1 VNFNLTEQQN
11 MLRTMAREFLA
22 GECPKS
28 RIRELEKDG
37 KGYDPG
43 TWKRMAELGW
53 MGLLLPGEYEGSGAD
68 FMDLVVLMEEMG
80 RNILPGPFF
89 STVALAALP
98 IMDFGSKDQQA
109 EQLPRIA
116 SGETIWT
123 LAINEDPSDW
133 GFSRIRTSV
142 QSADRACVLNGKKT
156 MVPYANIA
164 DYMLV
169 LARIRKGTAL
179 EKGLTLFIVDM
190 KKPGIEVAV
199 IPTITGET
207 LCQVKFKN
215 VLLSADD
222 ILGTAGAAENMVRQL
237 LDKAALLKCAEVSG
251 ACQAVLEM
259 TVAYAG
265 DRQQFGKPIGTF
277 QVIQHRLVDMLM
289 QVEGLQYLVC
299 QAAWLM
305 SIGSDCSAQ
314 IAMAKVKANKV
325 YQCVALDGI
334 KVHGAIGFSID
345 HDIGLYYRRVLA
357 SRFLPYDSGYYLEK
371 VAEEIGIR
379 PADRVRR
386 SPNNVN

>member
-1 VNFNLTEQQN
+1 

-28 RIRELEKDG
+28 RIRELEKDV

-53 MGLLLPGEYEGSGAD
+53 MGLLLPEGYEGSGAD
-68 FMDLVVLMEEMG
+68 LMDLVVLMEEMG

-109 EQLPRIA
+109 RYLPRIA
-116 SGETIWT
+116 SGETVWT
-123 LAINEDPSDW
+123 LAINEDLSDS
-133 GFSRIRTSV
+133 GFTKVRTSV
-142 QSADRACVLNGKKT
+142 RPADVAYMLNGKKT
-156 MVPYANIA
+156 FVPYANVA

-169 LARIRKGTAL
+169 LARMRNGRAL
-179 EKGLTLFIVDM
+179 EKGLTLFIVNM
-190 KKPGIEVAV
+190 KQPGIETAV

-215 VLLSADD
+215 VMIGVDD
-222 ILGTAGAAENMVRQL
+222 VLGKAGAAENIVSQL
-237 LDKAALLKCAEVSG
+237 LDKAALLKCAEASG
-251 ACQAVLEM
+251 ACQAILEM
-259 TVAYAG
+259 TIAYAKE
-265 DRQQFGKPIGTF
+265 RQQFGKPIGTF

-289 QVEGLQYLVC
+289 QVEGLQYLVY

-305 SIGSDCSAQ
+305 SAGADCATQ
-314 IAMAKVKANKV
+314 IAMAKVKANRV

-334 KVHGAIGFSID
+334 KIHGAIGFSMD

-357 SRFLPYDSGYYLEK
+357 SRFLPYDTGYYMEK
-371 VAEEIGIR
+371 VAEGIGVR
-379 PADRVRR
+379 AAGRVQRLP
-386 SPNNVN
+386 SSAN

>member
-1 VNFNLTEQQN
+1 
-11 MLRTMAREFLA
+11 MAREFLA

-28 RIRELEKDG
+28 RTRELEKDG
-37 KGYDPG
+37 KGYDTG

-53 MGLLLPGEYEGSGAD
+53 MGLLLPEEYQGSGAD
-68 FMDLVVLMEEMG
+68 LWDMVVLMEEMG

-89 STVALAALP
+89 PTVALAALP

-109 EQLPRIA
+109 EHLPRIA
-116 SGETIWT
+116 SGEKIWT
-123 LAINEDPSDW
+123 LAINEDPSDS
-133 GFSRIRTSV
+133 GFARIRTSARP
-142 QSADRACVLNGKKT
+142 ADGAYVLNGKKT
-156 MVPYANIA
+156 LVPYANVA
-164 DYMLV
+164 DFMLV
-169 LARIRKGTAL
+169 LARMSNGRAL

-190 KKPGIEVAV
+190 KKPGIEAAT

-215 VLLSADD
+215 VMLGGDD
-222 ILGTAGAAENMVRQL
+222 VLGKAGAAENMVRQL

-251 ACQAVLEM
+251 ACRAVLEM
-259 TVAYAG
+259 TIAYAR

-305 SIGSDCSAQ
+305 STGADCSVQ

-334 KVHGAIGFSID
+334 KIHGAIGFSMD

-357 SRFLPYDSGYYLEK
+357 SRFLPYDTGHYIEQ
-371 VAEEIGIR
+371 VAEGIGIR
-379 PADRVRR
+379 PAGRARR
-386 SPNNVN
+386 LSINAN

>member
-1 VNFNLTEQQN
+1 

-28 RIRELEKDG
+28 RVRELEKDG

-53 MGLLLPGEYEGSGAD
+53 MGLHLPEEYQGSSAD
-68 FMDLVVLMEEMG
+68 LMDLVVLMEEMG

-89 STVALAALP
+89 STVVLAALP
-98 IMDFGSKDQQA
+98 IMDFGSKAQQA
-109 EQLPRIA
+109 RHLPRIA
-116 SGETIWT
+116 GGETIWT
-123 LAINEDPSDW
+123 LAVNEEPSDSR
-133 GFSRIRTSV
+133 FARIRTSV
-142 QSADRACVLNGKKT
+142 RPSDGAYMLNGKKT
-156 MVPYANIA
+156 LVPYANVA

-169 LARIRKGTAL
+169 LAHMRKGSAL

-190 KKPGIEVAV
+190 KEPGIEIAI

-222 ILGTAGAAENMVRQL
+222 VLGTAGTAENMVRQL
-237 LDKAALLKCAEVSG
+237 LDKAALLKCAEASG

-259 TVAYAG
+259 TLAYAK

-289 QVEGLQYLVC
+289 QVDGLQHLVR

-305 SIGSDCSAQ
+305 STGADCSVQ

-334 KVHGAIGFSID
+334 KIHGAIGFSID

-357 SRFLPYDSGYYLEK
+357 SRFLPYDTGHYIEK
-371 VAEEIGIR
+371 VAEGIGIR
-379 PADRVRR
+379 PADRARGL
-386 SPNNVN
+386 PNNVN

>member
-1 VNFNLTEQQN
+1 
-11 MLRTMAREFLA
+11 MLRTMARELLA

-53 MGLLLPGEYEGSGAD
+53 MGLHLPEEYQGSGAD
-68 FMDLVVLMEEMG
+68 LMDLVVLMEEMG
-80 RNILPGPFF
+80 RNILPGPFY

-98 IMDFGSKDQQA
+98 IMDFGSKNQQA

-123 LAINEDPSDW
+123 LAINEDPSDC

-142 QSADRACVLNGKKT
+142 RLEDRAYVLNGKKT
-156 MVPYANIA
+156 LVPYANVA

-169 LARIRKGTAL
+169 LARMRKGKAL

-190 KKPGIEVAV
+190 KKPGIETAI

-215 VLLSADD
+215 VMLSGTDM
-222 ILGTAGAAENMVRQL
+222 LGTAGAAENMVRQL

-259 TVAYAG
+259 TIAYAK

-277 QVIQHRLVDMLM
+277 QVLQHRLVDMLM
-289 QVEGLQYLVC
+289 QAEGLQHLVY

-305 SIGSDCSAQ
+305 GTGEECTAQ

-334 KVHGAIGFSID
+334 KIHGAIGFSKD

-357 SRFLPYDSGYYLEK
+357 SRFLPYDTGHYLEK
-371 VAEEIGIR
+371 VAEGIGIR
-379 PADRVRR
+379 PVNKALRL
-386 SPNNVN
+386 PNNVN

>member
-1 VNFNLTEQQN
+1 VNFNYTEQQN

-28 RIRELEKDG
+28 RVRELEKDG

-53 MGLLLPGEYEGSGAD
+53 MGLHLPEEYQGSSAD
-68 FMDLVVLMEEMG
+68 LMDLVVLMEEMG

-89 STVALAALP
+89 PTVVLAALP
-98 IMDFGSKDQQA
+98 IMDFGSKAQQA
-109 EQLPRIA
+109 RHLPRIA
-116 SGETIWT
+116 GGETIWT
-123 LAINEDPSDW
+123 LAVNEEPSDSR
-133 GFSRIRTSV
+133 FARIRTSV
-142 QSADRACVLNGKKT
+142 RPSDGAYVLNGKKT
-156 MVPYANIA
+156 LVPYANVA

-169 LARIRKGTAL
+169 LARMRKGSAL

-190 KKPGIEVAV
+190 KEPGIEIAI

-207 LCQVKFKN
+207 LCHVKFKN

-222 ILGTAGAAENMVRQL
+222 MLGTAGTAENMVRQL
-237 LDKAALLKCAEVSG
+237 LDKAALLKCAEASG

-259 TVAYAG
+259 TIAYAK

-289 QVEGLQYLVC
+289 QVDGLQHLVR

-305 SIGSDCSAQ
+305 STGADCSVQ
-314 IAMAKVKANKV
+314 IAMAKVKANTV

-334 KVHGAIGFSID
+334 KIHGAIGFSID

-357 SRFLPYDSGYYLEK
+357 SRFLPYDTGHYIEK
-371 VAEEIGIR
+371 VAEGIGIR
-379 PADRVRR
+379 PADRARGL
-386 SPNNVN
+386 PNNVN

>member
-1 VNFNLTEQQN
+1 MNFNLTEQQN

-53 MGLLLPGEYEGSGAD
+53 MGLILPGEYEGSGAD

-116 SGETIWT
+116 GGETIWT

-142 QSADRACVLNGKKT
+142 QPADGACVLNGKKT

-169 LARIRKGTAL
+169 LARIRKGKAL

-222 ILGTAGAAENMVRQL
+222 VLGTAGAAENMVRQL

>member
-1 VNFNLTEQQN
+1 

-22 GECPKS
+22 SECPKS
-28 RIRELEKDG
+28 RVRELEKDG

-53 MGLLLPGEYEGSGAD
+53 MGLHLPEEYHGSSAD
-68 FMDLVVLMEEMG
+68 LMDLVVLMEEMG

-89 STVALAALP
+89 STVVLAALP
-98 IMDFGSKDQQA
+98 IMDFGSKAQQA
-109 EQLPRIA
+109 RHLPRIA

-123 LAINEDPSDW
+123 LAVNEEPSDSH
-133 GFSRIRTSV
+133 FARIRTSV
-142 QSADRACVLNGKKT
+142 RPSDGAYMLNGKKT
-156 MVPYANIA
+156 LVPYANVA

-169 LARIRKGTAL
+169 LARMRKGSAL

-190 KKPGIEVAV
+190 KEPGIEIAIV
-199 IPTITGET
+199 PTITGET
-207 LCQVKFKN
+207 LCHVKFKN
-215 VLLSADD
+215 VKLDSDD
-222 ILGTAGAAENMVRQL
+222 VLGTAGTAENMVRQL
-237 LDKAALLKCAEVSG
+237 LDKAALLKCAEASG

-259 TVAYAG
+259 TIAYAK

-289 QVEGLQYLVC
+289 QVDGLQHLVR

-305 SIGSDCSAQ
+305 STGADCSLQ

-334 KVHGAIGFSID
+334 KIHGAIGFSMD

-357 SRFLPYDSGYYLEK
+357 SRFLPYDSDHYIEK
-371 VAEEIGIR
+371 IAEGIGIR
-379 PADRVRR
+379 PADRARGL
-386 SPNNVN
+386 PNNVN

>member
-1 VNFNLTEQQN
+1 VNFNFTEQQN

-53 MGLLLPGEYEGSGAD
+53 MGLLLPAEYQGSSAD
-68 FMDLVVLMEEMG
+68 LMDLVVLMEEMG

-123 LAINEDPSDW
+123 VAINEYPSDCE
-133 GFSRIRTSV
+133 FSRIRTSV
-142 QSADRACVLNGKKT
+142 RLADGACVLNGKKT
-156 MVPYANIA
+156 SVPYANVA

-169 LARIRKGTAL
+169 LARMRKGKAL

-190 KKPGIEVAV
+190 KKPGIEAAI

-207 LCQVKFKN
+207 LCQVKFRN
-215 VLLSADD
+215 VMLSGNDV
-222 ILGTAGAAENMVRQL
+222 LGTAGTAENMVRQL
-237 LDKAALLKCAEVSG
+237 LDKAALLKCAEISG

-259 TVAYAG
+259 TIAYAK

-289 QVEGLQYLVC
+289 QVEGLQHLVY

-305 SIGSDCSAQ
+305 SAGADCSAQ

-334 KVHGAIGFSID
+334 KIHGAIGFSMD

-357 SRFLPYDSGYYLEK
+357 SRFLPYDNDHYLEK
-371 VAEEIGIR
+371 VAEGIGIR
-379 PADRVRR
+379 PVNKSRR
-386 SPNNVN
+386 LPNNVN

>member
-1 VNFNLTEQQN
+1 VNFNFTEQQN

-53 MGLLLPGEYEGSGAD
+53 MGLLLPEEYEGSGAN

-98 IMDFGSKDQQA
+98 IMDFGSKVQQA

-116 SGETIWT
+116 GGEAIWT
-123 LAINEDPSDW
+123 LAINEDPSDC

-142 QSADRACVLNGKKT
+142 RLEDGAYVLNGKKT
-156 MVPYANIA
+156 MVPYANVA
-164 DYMLV
+164 DYVLV
-169 LARIRKGTAL
+169 LAHVRKGKAL
-179 EKGLTLFIVDM
+179 EKGLALFIVDM
-190 KKPGIEVAV
+190 KKPGVEVAV

-215 VLLSADD
+215 VLLGGNDV
-222 ILGTAGAAENMVRQL
+222 LGTAGAAESMVRQL

-259 TVAYAG
+259 TIAYAKE
-265 DRQQFGKPIGTF
+265 RQQFGKPIGTF

-345 HDIGLYYRRVLA
+345 HEIGLYYRRVLA
-357 SRFLPYDSGYYLEK
+357 SRFLPYDTGYYLEK

-379 PADRVRR
+379 PADRARR

>member
-1 VNFNLTEQQN
+1 

-22 GECPKS
+22 SECPKS
-28 RIRELEKDG
+28 RVRELEKDG

-53 MGLLLPGEYEGSGAD
+53 MGLHLPEEYQGSSAD
-68 FMDLVVLMEEMG
+68 LMDLVVLMEEMG

-89 STVALAALP
+89 STVVLAALP
-98 IMDFGSKDQQA
+98 IMDFGSKAQQA
-109 EQLPRIA
+109 RHLPRIA
-116 SGETIWT
+116 GGETIWT
-123 LAINEDPSDW
+123 LAVNEEPSDSR
-133 GFSRIRTSV
+133 FARIRTSV
-142 QSADRACVLNGKKT
+142 RPSDGAYVLNGKKT
-156 MVPYANIA
+156 LVPYANVA

-169 LARIRKGTAL
+169 LARMRKGSAL

-190 KKPGIEVAV
+190 KEPGIEIAI

-207 LCQVKFKN
+207 LCHVKFKN

-222 ILGTAGAAENMVRQL
+222 VLGTAGTAENMVRQL
-237 LDKAALLKCAEVSG
+237 LDKAALLKCAEASG

-259 TVAYAG
+259 TLAYAKE
-265 DRQQFGKPIGTF
+265 RQQFGKPIGTF

-289 QVEGLQYLVC
+289 QVDGLQHLVR

-305 SIGSDCSAQ
+305 STGADCSTQ

-334 KVHGAIGFSID
+334 KIHGAIGFSID

-357 SRFLPYDSGYYLEK
+357 SRFLPYDTGHYIEK
-371 VAEEIGIR
+371 VAEGIGIR
-379 PADRVRR
+379 PVDRARGL
-386 SPNNVN
+386 PNNVN

>member
-1 VNFNLTEQQN
+1 

>member
-1 VNFNLTEQQN
+1 LNFNFTEQQN
-11 MLRTMAREFLA
+11 MLRAMAREFLA

-28 RIRELEKDG
+28 RTRELEKDV

-53 MGLLLPGEYEGSGAD
+53 MGLHLPEEYQGSGAGLGD
-68 FMDLVVLMEEMG
+68 MVILMEEMG

-98 IMDFGSKDQQA
+98 IMDFGSGDQQA
-109 EQLPRIA
+109 RYLPGIA
-116 SGETIWT
+116 SGETVWT
-123 LAINEDPSDW
+123 LAINEELS
-133 GFSRIRTSV
+133 GSGSAKVRTSV
-142 QSADRACVLNGKKT
+142 RPADGAYVLNGKKT
-156 MVPYANIA
+156 FVPYANVA

-169 LARIRKGTAL
+169 PARMRNGRTL

-190 KKPGIEVAV
+190 KQPGVETAV
-199 IPTITGET
+199 IPTITGEI

-215 VLLSADD
+215 VM
-222 ILGTAGAAENMVRQL
+222 LGGNDVLGKTGTAENMLGQL

-259 TVAYAG
+259 TIAYAKE
-265 DRQQFGKPIGTF
+265 RQQFGKPIGTF

-289 QVEGLQYLVC
+289 QVEGLQYLVY

-305 SIGSDCSAQ
+305 STGADCAAQ

-334 KVHGAIGFSID
+334 KIHGAIGFSMD

-357 SRFLPYDSGYYLEK
+357 SRFLPHDTGHYLEK
-371 VAEEIGIR
+371 VAEGIGL
-379 PADRVRR
+379 R
-386 SPNNVN
+386 SIDKGKRSANNIN

>member
-1 VNFNLTEQQN
+1 
-11 MLRTMAREFLA
+11 MSREFLA

-28 RIRELEKDG
+28 RTRELEKDG
-37 KGYDPG
+37 RGYDPG

-53 MGLLLPGEYEGSGAD
+53 MGMLLPEEYQGSSAD

-89 STVALAALP
+89 PTVALAALP

-109 EQLPRIA
+109 EHLTRIA
-116 SGETIWT
+116 SGEKIWT
-123 LAINEDPSDW
+123 LAINEDPSDS
-133 GFSRIRTSV
+133 GFARIRTSA
-142 QSADRACVLNGKKT
+142 QPANGAYVLNGKKT
-156 MVPYANIA
+156 LVPYANVA

-169 LARIRKGTAL
+169 LARMRKGNAL

-190 KKPGIEVAV
+190 KKPGIETAI

-215 VLLSADD
+215 VVLSAGDM
-222 ILGTAGAAENMVRQL
+222 IGKAGTAENMVRQL

-259 TVAYAG
+259 TIAYAK

-305 SIGSDCSAQ
+305 STGADCSVQ

-334 KVHGAIGFSID
+334 KIHGAVGFSMD

-357 SRFLPYDSGYYLEK
+357 TRFLPYNTDYYLDT
-371 VAEEIGIR
+371 VAAVIGIR
-379 PADRVRR
+379 TADKARR
-386 SPNNVN
+386 LANNVN

>member
-1 VNFNLTEQQN
+1 MNFNFTEQQN

-43 TWKRMAELGW
+43 TWKHMAELGW
-53 MGLLLPGEYEGSGAD
+53 MGLLLPAEYEGSNAD
-68 FMDLVVLMEEMG
+68 LMDLVVLMEEMG

-98 IMDFGSKDQQA
+98 IMAFGSKNQQA

-116 SGETIWT
+116 RGETIWT
-123 LAINEDPSDW
+123 LATNEDPSDCE
-133 GFSRIRTSV
+133 FSRIRTSV
-142 QSADRACVLNGKKT
+142 RLANGTCVLNGEKT
-156 MVPYANIA
+156 LVPCANVA

-169 LARIRKGTAL
+169 LARMKKGEAL

-190 KKPGIEVAV
+190 KKPGIEVAI

-215 VLLSADD
+215 VMLSDND
-222 ILGTAGAAENMVRQL
+222 VLGTAGAAESMVRQL

-259 TVAYAG
+259 TIAYAK

-305 SIGSDCSAQ
+305 SIGADCSAQ

-334 KVHGAIGFSID
+334 KIHGAIGFSMD
-345 HDIGLYYRRVLA
+345 HDIGLYFRRVLA
-357 SRFLPYDSGYYLEK
+357 SRFLPCDNDHYIEK
-371 VAEEIGIR
+371 VAEGIGLR

-386 SPNNVN
+386 LPNNVN

>member
-1 VNFNLTEQQN
+1 

-22 GECPKS
+22 GECPKY
-28 RIRELEKDG
+28 RTRELEKDG
-37 KGYDPG
+37 KGYDTG
-43 TWKRMAELGW
+43 TWKHMAELGW
-53 MGLLLPGEYEGSGAD
+53 MGLLLPTEYEGSGAD
-68 FMDLVVLMEEMG
+68 FMDMVVLMEEIG

-109 EQLPRIA
+109 KQLPRIA
-116 SGETIWT
+116 SGETVWT
-123 LAINEDPSDW
+123 LAIMEDPSDS

-142 QSADRACVLNGKKT
+142 LPDGGAYALNGNKT
-156 MVPYANIA
+156 LVPCANMA

-169 LARIRKGTAL
+169 LARMRKGKAL

-190 KKPGIEVAV
+190 KKPGIEAV
-199 IPTITGET
+199 IIPTITGET

-215 VLLSADD
+215 VMLSDND
-222 ILGTAGAAENMVRQL
+222 VLGTAGTAENMVRQL

-259 TVAYAG
+259 TIAYAK

-289 QVEGLQYLVC
+289 QVEGLQHLVY
-299 QAAWLM
+299 QAAWL
-305 SIGSDCSAQ
+305 IGTGADCTEQ

-334 KVHGAIGFSID
+334 KIHGAIGFSID

-357 SRFLPYDSGYYLEK
+357 SRFLPYDNDHYIEK
-371 VAEEIGIR
+371 VAEGIGLR
-379 PADRVRR
+379 PADRVRKL
-386 SPNNVN
+386 PNNVN